1 MRNRFSARRLI
12 AVAGV
17 AAGLAVGG
25 GVAYAAGGD
34 PSPQQQDYVTIVDEP
49 TPSPGTQGDNGKDC
63 PEKDGTGQGQGQ
75 GQQNSGDTAQE
86 QA

>member
-1 MRNRFSARRLI
+1 MRNRFSARRMI

-34 PSPQQQDYVTIVDEP
+34 PSPQQPQYGTVVDEP
-49 TPSPGTQGDNGKDC
+49 TPSPSTPGDDGRDC
-63 PEKDGTGQGQGQ
+63 PEKDGTGE
-75 GQQNSGDTAQE
+75 GQQGSGENPQE

>member
-1 MRNRFSARRLI
+1 MRNRFSARRMI

-34 PSPQQQDYVTIVDEP
+34 PTPQQPQFGTIVDEP
-49 TPSPGTQGDNGKDC
+49 TPSPSAPGDNGRDC
-63 PEKDGTGQGQGQ
+63 PEKDGSQ
-75 GQQNSGDTAQE
+75 GQQNSGENPQE